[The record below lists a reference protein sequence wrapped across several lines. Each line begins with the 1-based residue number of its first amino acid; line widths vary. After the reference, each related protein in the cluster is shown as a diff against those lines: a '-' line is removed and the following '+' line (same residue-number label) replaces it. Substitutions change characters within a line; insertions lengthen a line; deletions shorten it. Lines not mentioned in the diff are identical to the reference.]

1 MNFLSKKKGLIGIKI
16 NYMIYKILI
25 IISFIAFG
33 CTSKEKKI
41 HKNNREKSHK
51 NLSKK
56 KIIQEVGS
64 GIVIFELDAPK
75 KSFIGDSKIT
85 IIRLNKDSIET
96 YLKMASTYDSV
107 PKTVKEW
114 SQKYGFHLT
123 INAGMYDVINPLLSR
138 GFMKSETSINNLIV
152 NPAYNGVCI
161 MNNRKLDLIDF
172 ICQNKLDLNN
182 QESCFQSMRMLDC
195 QGVGIDWQRKKQLC
209 SMIMMGED
217 EQNHIYIIFTRSPYL
232 HQDMVGFLQ
241 KMPFDLRLT
250 LYLEGGPETSL
261 YLNTPNKKLEL
272 VGSYVS
278 ETYETDS
285 NKVFWPLPNVIGFK
299 FKGK

>member
-1 MNFLSKKKGLIGIKI
+1 
-16 NYMIYKILI
+16 MIYKILI
-25 IISFIAFG
+25 LISLIVFG
-33 CTSKEKKI
+33 CTTKHKDLPNKVPKKVKSKF
-41 HKNNREKSHK
+41 HN
-51 NLSKK
+51 K
-56 KIIQEVGS
+56 KIIQEIS
-64 GIVIFELDAPK
+64 SEIVVFELDAPK
-75 KSFIGDSKIT
+75 KSFLGDSKIT

-96 YLKMASTYDSV
+96 YLKMASTEDSV
-107 PKTVKEW
+107 PKTAKEW

-123 INAGMYDVINPLLSR
+123 INAGMYDVNNPMLSR
-138 GFMKSETSINNLIV
+138 GYMKSESAINNFNI
-152 NPAYNGVCI
+152 NPNYNGVCV
-161 MNNRKLDLIDF
+161 MNNHKLDLIDF
-172 ICQNKLDLNN
+172 ICQNKVDLNN
-182 QESCFQSMRMLDC
+182 QECCFQSMRMLDC

-232 HQDMVGFLQ
+232 HQDMVGFL
-241 KMPFDLRLT
+241 KKLPFDLRLT